1 MNIHISAIILS
12 RKRIQP
18 CPLILVGRSV
28 VRRSVFITILC
39 RLRSGEVLKAFRK
52 NIRYFFGGRQGK
64 SVFRGLCLYDRDVV
78 FSYHSLDA
86 LFRVYDGDHL
96 QVVSDKKVAER
107 CLIQMLRGCDHV
119 GAHNVLD
126 LLVAGRY

>member
-1 MNIHISAIILS
+1 MNMHISAIIVS

-18 CPLILVGRSV
+18 CPLVLVKRSV

-39 RLRSGEVLKAFRK
+39 RLRSGEVLKAFSKKYPILFRWK
-52 NIRYFFGGRQGK
+52 AGQV
-64 SVFRGLCLYDRDVV
+64 VFRGLCLYDRDVV

-96 QVVSDKKVAER
+96 QIVPESKVGSA
-107 CLIQMLRGCDHV
+107 L
-119 GAHNVLD
+119 LD
-126 LLVAGRY
+126 PNAPGL